1 MKEQIQKKLDYYRN
15 QVDKFTDRHLD
26 TCKRTDRDAL
36 IRCKER
42 VKVYQ
47 EILKLIQ

>member
-1 MKEQIQKKLDYYRN
+1 MRQQIEKKLEYYKK
-15 QVDKFTDRHLD
+15 QVDVFTDRHLE

-36 IRCKER
+36 MRCKER

>member
-1 MKEQIQKKLDYYRN
+1 MKQQIEKKLEYYK
-15 QVDKFTDRHLD
+15 QQTDKFTDRHLK

-36 IRCKER
+36 MRCKER